1 MHKSNPIIPII
12 AVVLGFFYF
21 FFQAAQPSDPVEGFH
36 LQEFARLPIV
46 DRGRIKPM
54 DTFARVSLMV
64 MNDGFQTFKPDIS
77 EKEKAELT
85 TLKNKSAR
93 TAEENKTFSSLS
105 EKDKRQPAVR
115 WLLDVMTSR
124 FSDNDI
130 EKQKVFRIENDQLL
144 RLLALQPRP
153 DLRYSIEEFKGKM
166 RELAIARQVAN
177 QKDNVNNDPFEKSVL
192 QLVAQLISFFNIAS
206 PAEKHK
212 VFRIENDQLLG
223 LLALQPRPGLRYSIE
238 EFRGQMGELEKASKV
253 ADQKENAKKDAFD
266 KSVLQL
272 AHHVHSFMEIASLQT
287 PLVIPAGKGEDWKP
301 FMQASLES
309 RNANQADPNT
319 GKTAFNYFDQML
331 DSYQKN
337 EPLTFNK
344 ALIDYRELI
353 TKELPA
359 QSEISGFEVFFNHF
373 APFYHC
379 IVVYLFVFLISCFA
393 WVTAPA
399 TLNKTAFW
407 LCILTLLVHTWAL
420 GSRMHIQ
427 GRPPVTNLYSS
438 AIFIGWGCVLGCLM
452 LEAVYKNGIGNI
464 VGSVTGSLT
473 LLIAQHL
480 SSEGDTLEMMQAVLD
495 TNFWLATHVTCVT
508 LGYTATF
515 VAGFLGIIYVVMG
528 IVTTT
533 LTPERD
539 KSLTQMIYGVVC
551 FAMLFSFVGTVLGG
565 IWADQSWGR
574 FWGWDPKENG
584 ALLIVIWNAIILH
597 ARWGGMAKSRGVAL
611 LAIAGNM
618 VTGWSWFGTNQLGV
632 GLHAYGFNDQ
642 LAWGLTAFWLSQLGL
657 IGVGLIPRQYWLSS
671 RIASKTSSIPVK
683 LQPKQA

>member
-12 AVVLGFFYF
+12 AVFLGFTYFY
-21 FFQAAQPSDPVEGFH
+21 FQAAQPSDPVEGFH

-77 EKEKAELT
+77 DKEKAELN

-93 TAEENKTFSSLS
+93 TPEENKTFSSLS

-124 FSDNDI
+124 FSDNHI
-130 EKQKVFRIENDQLL
+130 
-144 RLLALQPRP
+144 
-153 DLRYSIEEFKGKM
+153 
-166 RELAIARQVAN
+166 
-177 QKDNVNNDPFEKSVL
+177 
-192 QLVAQLISFFNIAS
+192 
-206 PAEKHK
+206 AEKHK

-238 EFRGQMGELEKASKV
+238 EFAPQIGELEKAGKA

-272 AHHVHSFMEIASLQT
+272 AHHLQSYMEIASLQT

-301 FMQASLES
+301 FMQAALES

-319 GKTAFNYFDQML
+319 GMNPTVSKFGEML
-331 DSYQKN
+331 LSYLKN
-337 EPLTFNK
+337 EPLNFNK
-344 ALIDYRELI
+344 ALIEYRELI
-353 TKELPA
+353 TKELPV

-464 VGSVTGSLT
+464 VGSITGSLT

-480 SSEGDTLEMMQAVLD
+480 SAEGDTLEMMQAVLD

-515 VAGFLGIIYVVMG
+515 VAGFLGIVYVIMG

-597 ARWGGMAKSRGVAL
+597 ARWGGMAKNRGVAL

-618 VTGWSWFGTNQLGV
+618 ITGWSWFGTNQLGV

-671 RIASKTSSIPVK
+671 RMASKTSSIPVK

>member
-1 MHKSNPIIPII
+1 MHKSNLIVPAI
-12 AVVLGFFYF
+12 AVILGFTYFY
-21 FFQAAQPSDPVEGFH
+21 FQAAQPVDPVEGFH

-85 TLKNKSAR
+85 TLKNKSSR
-93 TAEENKTFSSLS
+93 TVEENKTYSSLS

-124 FSDNDI
+124 FS
-130 EKQKVFRIENDQLL
+130 ENH
-144 RLLALQPRP
+144 
-153 DLRYSIEEFKGKM
+153 I
-166 RELAIARQVAN
+166 
-177 QKDNVNNDPFEKSVL
+177 
-192 QLVAQLISFFNIAS
+192 
-206 PAEKHK
+206 AEKHK

-238 EFRGQMGELEKASKV
+238 EFAPQMGELEKAGKA

-272 AHHVHSFMEIASLQT
+272 AHHLQSYMEIASLQT

-301 FMQASLES
+301 FMQAALES
-309 RNANQADPNT
+309 RNANQADPNAGMNPT
-319 GKTAFNYFDQML
+319 VSVFGQML
-331 DSYQKN
+331 LSYLKN
-337 EPLTFNK
+337 EPLNFNK
-344 ALIDYRELI
+344 ALIEYRELI
-353 TKELPA
+353 TKELPV

-420 GSRMHIQ
+420 GSRMYIQ

-480 SSEGDTLEMMQAVLD
+480 SAEGDTLEMMQAVLD

-528 IVTTT
+528 LVTTT

-597 ARWGGMAKSRGVAL
+597 ARWGGMAKNRGVAL
-611 LAIAGNM
+611 LSIAGNM

-642 LAWGLTAFWLSQLGL
+642 LAWGLTAFWISQLGL

-671 RIASKTSSIPVK
+671 RMASKTSSIPAK

>member
-1 MHKSNPIIPII
+1 MHKSNIIVPAI
-12 AVVLGFFYF
+12 AVILGFTYFY
-21 FFQAAQPSDPVEGFH
+21 FQAAQPSDPVEGFH

-77 EKEKAELT
+77 EKEKVELT
-85 TLKNKSAR
+85 TLKNKSSR
-93 TAEENKTFSSLS
+93 TVEENKTYSSLS

-124 FSDNDI
+124 FS
-130 EKQKVFRIENDQLL
+130 ENH
-144 RLLALQPRP
+144 
-153 DLRYSIEEFKGKM
+153 I
-166 RELAIARQVAN
+166 
-177 QKDNVNNDPFEKSVL
+177 
-192 QLVAQLISFFNIAS
+192 
-206 PAEKHK
+206 AEKHK

-238 EFRGQMGELEKASKV
+238 EFAPQMGELEKAGKA

-272 AHHVHSFMEIASLQT
+272 AHHLQSYMEIASLQT

-301 FMQASLES
+301 FMQAALES
-309 RNANQADPNT
+309 RNANQADPNAGMNPT
-319 GKTAFNYFDQML
+319 VSVFGQML
-331 DSYQKN
+331 LSYLKN
-337 EPLTFNK
+337 EPLNFNK
-344 ALIDYRELI
+344 ALIEYRELI
-353 TKELPA
+353 TKELPI

-420 GSRMHIQ
+420 GSRMYIQ

-480 SSEGDTLEMMQAVLD
+480 SAEGDTLEMMQAVLD

-528 IVTTT
+528 LVTTT

-539 KSLTQMIYGVVC
+539 KSHTQMIYGVVC

-597 ARWGGMAKSRGVAL
+597 ARWGGMAKNRGVAL
-611 LAIAGNM
+611 LSIAGNM

-642 LAWGLTAFWLSQLGL
+642 LAWGLTAFWISQLGL

-671 RIASKTSSIPVK
+671 RMASKTSSIPAK

>member
-1 MHKSNPIIPII
+1 MYKSNLIVPAI
-12 AVVLGFFYF
+12 AVILGFTYFY
-21 FFQAAQPSDPVEGFH
+21 FQAAQPLDPVDGFH
-36 LQEFARLPIV
+36 IQEFARLPIV
-46 DRGRIKPM
+46 DRGRVKPM

-77 EKEKAELT
+77 KEY
-85 TLKNKSAR
+85 
-93 TAEENKTFSSLS
+93 EN
-105 EKDKRQPAVR
+105 DKRQPAVR

-124 FSDNDI
+124 FS
-130 EKQKVFRIENDQLL
+130 ENH
-144 RLLALQPRP
+144 
-153 DLRYSIEEFKGKM
+153 I
-166 RELAIARQVAN
+166 
-177 QKDNVNNDPFEKSVL
+177 
-192 QLVAQLISFFNIAS
+192 
-206 PAEKHK
+206 AEKHK

-223 LLALQPRPGLRYSIE
+223 LLALEPRPGLRYSIE
-238 EFRGQMGELEKASKV
+238 EFAPQIGELEKAGKA

-272 AHHVHSFMEIASLQT
+272 AHHLQSYMEIASLQT

-301 FMQASLES
+301 FMQAALES
-309 RNANQADPNT
+309 RNANQADPNGST
-319 GKTAFNYFDQML
+319 NPTVSVFGEML
-331 DSYQKN
+331 LSYLKN
-337 EPLTFNK
+337 EPLNFNK
-344 ALIDYRELI
+344 ALIKYRELI
-353 TKELPA
+353 TKELPI

-420 GSRMHIQ
+420 SSRMYIQ

-438 AIFIGWGCVLGCLM
+438 AIFIGWGCVLGCIM

-464 VGSVTGSLT
+464 VGSITGSLT

-480 SSEGDTLEMMQAVLD
+480 SAEGDTLEMMQAVLD

-515 VAGFLGIIYVVMG
+515 VAGFLGIVYVIMG

-551 FAMLFSFVGTVLGG
+551 FSMLFSFVGTVLGG

>member
-1 MHKSNPIIPII
+1 MYKSNLIVPAI
-12 AVVLGFFYF
+12 VVILGFTYFY
-21 FFQAAQPSDPVEGFH
+21 FQAAQPSDPVEGFH
-36 LQEFARLPIV
+36 IQEFARLPIV
-46 DRGRIKPM
+46 DRGRVKPM

-77 EKEKAELT
+77 EKEKVELT

-93 TAEENKTFSSLS
+93 TPEENKTFSSLS

-124 FSDNDI
+124 FSDNHI
-130 EKQKVFRIENDQLL
+130 
-144 RLLALQPRP
+144 
-153 DLRYSIEEFKGKM
+153 
-166 RELAIARQVAN
+166 
-177 QKDNVNNDPFEKSVL
+177 
-192 QLVAQLISFFNIAS
+192 
-206 PAEKHK
+206 AEKHK

-238 EFRGQMGELEKASKV
+238 EFAPQIGELEKAGKA

-272 AHHVHSFMEIASLQT
+272 AHHLQSYMEIASLQT

-301 FMQASLES
+301 FMQAALES
-309 RNANQADPNT
+309 RNANQADPNAGMNPT
-319 GKTAFNYFDQML
+319 VSKFGEML
-331 DSYQKN
+331 LSYLKN
-337 EPLTFNK
+337 EPLNFNK
-344 ALIDYRELI
+344 ALIEYRELI
-353 TKELPA
+353 TKELPV

-452 LEAVYKNGIGNI
+452 LEGIYKNGIGNI

-480 SSEGDTLEMMQAVLD
+480 SAEGDTLEMMQAVLD

-671 RIASKTSSIPVK
+671 RIASKTSIIPVK

>member
-46 DRGRIKPM
+46 DRGRVKPM

-93 TAEENKTFSSLS
+93 TPEENKTFSSLS

-115 WLLDVMTSR
+115 WMLDVMTSR
-124 FSDNDI
+124 FSDNHI
-130 EKQKVFRIENDQLL
+130 
-144 RLLALQPRP
+144 
-153 DLRYSIEEFKGKM
+153 
-166 RELAIARQVAN
+166 
-177 QKDNVNNDPFEKSVL
+177 
-192 QLVAQLISFFNIAS
+192 
-206 PAEKHK
+206 AEKHK

-223 LLALQPRPGLRYSIE
+223 LLALEPRPGLRYSIE
-238 EFRGQMGELEKASKV
+238 EFAPQIGELEKAGKA

-272 AHHVHSFMEIASLQT
+272 AHHLQSYMEIASLQT

-301 FMQASLES
+301 FMQAALES
-309 RNANQADPNT
+309 RNANQADPNAGMNPT
-319 GKTAFNYFDQML
+319 VSKFGEML
-331 DSYQKN
+331 LSYLKN
-337 EPLTFNK
+337 EPLNFNK
-344 ALIDYRELI
+344 ALIEYRELI
-353 TKELPA
+353 TKELPV

-464 VGSVTGSLT
+464 VGSITGSLT

-480 SSEGDTLEMMQAVLD
+480 SAEGDTLEMMQAVLD

-515 VAGFLGIIYVVMG
+515 VAGFLGIVYVIMG

-671 RIASKTSSIPVK
+671 RMASKTSSIPVK

>member
-12 AVVLGFFYF
+12 AVVLGFTYF
-21 FFQAAQPSDPVEGFH
+21 CFQAYQPPEAVEGFH
-36 LQEFARLPIV
+36 IQEFARLPIV
-46 DRGRIKPM
+46 DRGRVKPM

-77 EKEKAELT
+77 KEY
-85 TLKNKSAR
+85 
-93 TAEENKTFSSLS
+93 

-124 FSDNDI
+124 FSDNHI
-130 EKQKVFRIENDQLL
+130 
-144 RLLALQPRP
+144 
-153 DLRYSIEEFKGKM
+153 
-166 RELAIARQVAN
+166 
-177 QKDNVNNDPFEKSVL
+177 
-192 QLVAQLISFFNIAS
+192 
-206 PAEKHK
+206 AEKHK

-238 EFRGQMGELEKASKV
+238 EFAPQIGELEKAGKA

-272 AHHVHSFMEIASLQT
+272 AHHLQSYMEIASLQT
-287 PLVIPAGKGEDWKP
+287 PLVIPAGKGEDWQP
-301 FMQASLES
+301 FMQAALES
-309 RNANQADPNT
+309 RNANQADPNAGMNPT
-319 GKTAFNYFDQML
+319 VSKFGEML
-331 DSYQKN
+331 LSYLKN
-337 EPLTFNK
+337 EPLNFNK
-344 ALIDYRELI
+344 ALIEYRELI
-353 TKELPA
+353 TKELPV

-464 VGSVTGSLT
+464 VGSITGSLT

-480 SSEGDTLEMMQAVLD
+480 SAEGDTLEMMQAVLD

-515 VAGFLGIIYVVMG
+515 VAGFLGIVYVIMG

-671 RIASKTSSIPVK
+671 RMASKTSSIPVK